1 MLFLINVFVFIFGLS
16 IGSFLNVL
24 IDRLINDEKI
34 TGRSYCDHC
43 HHKLAWYD
51 LIPVLSFLLL
61 AGRCRYCQKKISWQY
76 PAVELLTGIIYL
88 MLFQIS
94 NIKYQISNIYNFQIF
109 LNFEL
114 LKLLILWG
122 VFSCFIVIF
131 VSDFK
136 YQLISDWILWALF
149 GLVFI
154 YKTIDFLYKHSININ
169 EIFKQV
175 NYDIYSALVVA
186 LPIFLIYFISK
197 EKAMGLGDVYLS
209 AIIGFLL
216 GWQNGFLALYIA
228 FLTGAIYGIVLI
240 IFRLKKLK
248 SKIAFG
254 PFIIVGA
261 VIMMFWGEKILSMIK
276 SWYGV

>member
-1 MLFLINVFVFIFGLS
+1 MNFLIIFFVFIFGLS

-24 IDRLINDEKI
+24 IDRLIKEEKL

-76 PAVELLTGIIYL
+76 PAVELLTGIVYL

-109 LNFEL
+109 LNFEF

-154 YKTIDFLYKHSININ
+154 YKIIVFLYEHSINIS

-175 NYDIYSALVVA
+175 QYDIVSALIVA

-254 PFIIVGA
+254 PFIIIGA